1 MKNNYHITSKI
12 ITFLSLF
19 TQFYIWYINYLNIY
33 KYNIK
38 IIYILIIP
46 FYFMTTNFFYFYLF
60 SVLLNILYPKKWI
73 FQNSKY
79 ISVINNYVDTS
90 INLLIENIKN
100 NDVEN
105 NINND
110 IDDYN
115 IINYKKKED
124 IQNNIYEFN
133 KFIENDNIYKHYN
146 YEEKYIN
153 DEISL
158 LKIYNDN
165 DNNNICMNNYNNE
178 NIIMTIQ
185 IPVYKED
192 FLITI
197 KPTLENIL
205 KICKEYNL
213 KYNKKINIFINDDGI
228 LSNEIDLA
236 EIKNRIDYYNDND
249 EIFYICRS
257 SKNRQGIFKKASN
270 LNFCIKQYI
279 GSKKN
284 NLNYLSLINNFTYK
298 ENVNF
303 FIGKYLMILDSDTR
317 INENLLNSLILELEN
332 NDDISY
338 LQLRTGIF
346 LSSTNEWGKLI
357 SYFTKNIYDVNFL
370 VMCSN
375 GFPPPLMGH
384 NCILKFSILE
394 KLVFIKN
401 DLYNNLNDKSEIN
414 YNNFNIWDEDIVSE
428 DFALSIEMMINNYYG
443 KYIYYDSG
451 FEEGTTL
458 NITDEINKFIK
469 HTYGIN
475 QIVFYKFNEFLS
487 KGIIKHQ
494 FINFILSDN
503 INFSTK
509 FGIISYINTYY
520 TFIISPFIYLTYL
533 YLKIFNINSIFLI
546 NPNNV
551 LMNIFI
557 LFYIL
562 NIIFN
567 ISLKHDFKSLLKNFI
582 HILRDEILYGFLLLS
597 FFSGISYYLIKTTI
611 IYFLNFNIDICV
623 TNKDIIKNNTIINF
637 IKKNIFMYIITI
649 VFFILLLLLSIFEIG
664 KNIIW
669 SYDLIPLY
677 IFIYGHLFFPLFFL

>member
-12 ITFLSLF
+12 ITLLSLF
-19 TQFYIWYINYLNIY
+19 TQFYIWYINYSNIY
-33 KYNIK
+33 EYKIK

-46 FYFMTTNFFYFYLF
+46 YYYTTTNFFYFYLF
-60 SVLLNILYPKKWI
+60 SVLLNIFYPKKWI

-79 ISVINNYVDTS
+79 ISVINNYIDTS
-90 INLLIENIKN
+90 LNFSMENFENN

-105 NINND
+105 NINNTNGNND
-110 IDDYN
+110 IT
-115 IINYKKKED
+115 NYKKIEE
-124 IQNNIYEFN
+124 NNIYEFN
-133 KFIENDNIYKHYN
+133 KCIDDDNIYKHYN

-153 DEISL
+153 DKTSL
-158 LKIYNDN
+158 LKMYNE
-165 DNNNICMNNYNNE
+165 NNNNENNNNE

-197 KPTLENIL
+197 KPTLENVL
-205 KICKEYNL
+205 KFCKEHNL
-213 KYNKKINIFINDDGI
+213 KYKKKINIFINDDGI
-228 LSNEIDLA
+228 LSNEIDSH
-236 EIKNRIDYYNDND
+236 EIKNRIDYYNNND
-249 EIFYICRS
+249 DIFYICRS

-270 LNFCIKQYI
+270 LNFCVKQYI

-298 ENVNF
+298 ENVDF
-303 FIGKYLMILDSDTR
+303 HIGKYLMILDSDTR

-332 NDDISY
+332 DDEIAY

-346 LSSTNEWGKLI
+346 LSSTSKWEQI
-357 SYFTKNIYDVNFL
+357 ICYFTKNIYDVNFL
-370 VMCSN
+370 IMCSN

-384 NCILKFSILE
+384 NCILRFSILE
-394 KLVFIKN
+394 KLVCTKN
-401 DLYNNLNDKSEIN
+401 DLYDNLNDKLEIN
-414 YNNFNIWDEDIVSE
+414 YNNFNIWNEDIVSE
-428 DFALSIEMMINNYYG
+428 DFVLSIEMMINNYYG

-451 FEEGTTL
+451 FQEGVTL

-494 FINFILSDN
+494 FINFIFSNN

-520 TFIISPFIYLTYL
+520 TFIISPFIYIIYL
-533 YLKIFNINSIFLI
+533 YLKIFNINSTFLI
-546 NPNNV
+546 NPNKV
-551 LMNIFI
+551 LVNIFI

-562 NIIFN
+562 NIILN
-567 ISLKHDFKSLLKNFI
+567 ISLKYDLKSLFKNFI
-582 HILRDEILYGFLLLS
+582 YILKDEILYGFLLLS

-611 IYFLNFNIDICV
+611 IYFLNLNINICM
-623 TNKDIIKNNTIINF
+623 TNKDKIENSTIINF
-637 IKKNIFMYIITI
+637 IKKNIFMYIIFIT
-649 VFFILLLLLSIFEIG
+649 FFTFTLLLSVFGIG

-669 SYDLIPLY
+669 SYELVPLY